1 MKFIVDKVSGDY
13 WEEREKEIWT
23 LEELIEYV
31 KEVWAVVIRGEE
43 EKEVEKYKGDELSC
57 NKYTV
62 REKTWRISLTIYDDY
77 LE

>member
-1 MKFIVDKVSGDY
+1 MKFIVDKASRNCRKG
-13 WEEREKEIWT
+13 REKEIWT

-31 KEVWAVVIRGEE
+31 KEVWAVVIWGEE
-43 EKEVEKYKGDELSC
+43 EKEVKKYNGDKLSC

-62 REKTWRISLTIYDDY
+62 KEKTWRIRLTIYDDY